1 MWSPM
6 GSFSRGERW
15 FQAVAGD
22 SEECSLG
29 TGHPLPKDSWGWHM
43 WRIWV
48 GEKKSGSGEGRMPS
62 LKLHF
67 FNPAEICFLK
77 GWGEIIAQWTAAPQN
92 VNLSAALRGWLI
104 LLPSGLQASPL
115 RDNLLTIRVELM
127 DYPVPSWQADCSRW
141 SEGCP
146 ARQQPP

>member
-1 MWSPM
+1 
-6 GSFSRGERW
+6 
-15 FQAVAGD
+15 
-22 SEECSLG
+22 
-29 TGHPLPKDSWGWHM
+29 M

-48 GEKKSGSGEGRMPS
+48 GEKKIRLWRRQNAQSQVTF
-62 LKLHF
+62 F